1 METLKVEV
9 WRGTEDGKY
18 QAFEVPRRAS
28 QTVLDVVTH
37 IQRFMDPTLAYRF
50 AGSPSGDI
58 DRRALRF
65 YDRFVFPV
73 SRWSDRVLKRVIGKN
88 VLVVAERR
96 A

>member
-1 METLKVEV
+1 MGLRAKVEAA
-9 WRGTEDGKY
+9 GF
-18 QAFEVPRRAS
+18 A
-28 QTVLDVVTH
+28 VLAAEYVDSLG
-37 IQRFMDPTLAYRF
+37 FLATLAYRF
-50 AGSPSGDI
+50 AGSAGGAI

-73 SRWSDRVLKRVIGKN
+73 SRWSDRALKRVIGKN